1 MSEKNVEGYPW
12 AFGLATRR
20 MNLLLLFIERGKTWG
35 GAGLGLEIRSLLSGV
50 LSRRYPLDIPWKMPN
65 RQLRRRHQRLSRG
78 SGLEKQSR
86 RSGGHSVS
94 RPGTSQRSVRWRSS
108 SKGTKKEHPAE
119 KAKHLKPK
127 MTQQS
132 VGQMLPRVTGARGCR
147 Q

>member
-1 MSEKNVEGYPW
+1 MGRSR
-12 AFGLATRR
+12 FGVRNQEFVIRR
-20 MNLLLLFIERGKTWG
+20 VKYKVPIGH
-35 GAGLGLEIRSLLSGV
+35 SGEDAKQTTEETT
-50 LSRRYPLDIPWKMPN
+50 PEAE
-65 RQLRRRHQRLSRG
+65 QGG

-108 SKGTKKEHPAE
+108 SKGNEKEHPAG
-119 KAKHLKPK
+119 KAKHLKPN

>member
-1 MSEKNVEGYPW
+1 M
-12 AFGLATRR
+12 
-20 MNLLLLFIERGKTWG
+20 
-35 GAGLGLEIRSLLSGV
+35 GLEIRSLLSGV
-50 LSRRYPLDIPWKMPN
+50 LSRKMPN

-78 SGLEKQSR
+78 SGLEKQSKR
-86 RSGGHSVS
+86 NGGHSAS
-94 RPGTSQRSVRWRSS
+94 RPGTSQRSVRWRGS
-108 SKGTKKEHPAE
+108 SKGTEKEHPAG